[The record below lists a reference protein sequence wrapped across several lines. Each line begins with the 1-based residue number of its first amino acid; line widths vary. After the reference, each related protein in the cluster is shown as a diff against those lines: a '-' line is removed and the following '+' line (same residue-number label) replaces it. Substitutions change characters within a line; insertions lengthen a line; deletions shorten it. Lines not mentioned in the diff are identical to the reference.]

1 MSIPMKGLS
10 KRGRYNHLTD
20 SMEFKFF
27 NGQTEI
33 SESTYNLLASGNKPK
48 PTVKPAKAVTTYK
61 VKPKPIIEQQR
72 DTALKEAIKQM
83 VSGADNARFD

>member
-10 KRGRYNHLTD
+10 KRGSYNHLTD
-20 SMEFKFF
+20 SMEFRYF

-33 SESTYNLLASGNKPK
+33 SESTYKLLASPK

-61 VKPKPIIEQQR
+61 VKPKPTIEQQR
-72 DTALKEAIKQM
+72 DAALKEAIKQM
-83 VSGADNARFD
+83 VSGG

>member
-10 KRGRYNHLTD
+10 KRGSYNHLTD
-20 SMEFKFF
+20 SMEYKYF

-33 SESTYNLLASGNKPK
+33 SESTFKALSLGLLPK

-61 VKPKPIIEQQR
+61 VKPKPSFEQQR
-72 DTALKEAIKQM
+72 DAALKEAIKQM
-83 VSGADNARFD
+83 VSGG

>member
-10 KRGRYNHLTD
+10 KRGSYNPNTD
-20 SMEFKFF
+20 SMEFRYF

-33 SESTYNLLASGNKPK
+33 SESTFKALSLGLLPK

-61 VKPKPIIEQQR
+61 VKPKQTIEQKR
-72 DTALKEAIKQM
+72 DAALKAAIKQM
-83 VSGADNARFD
+83 VSGG

>member
-61 VKPKPIIEQQR
+61 VKPKPPTVEQQR
-72 DTALKEAIKQM
+72 DAALKAAIKQM
-83 VSGADNARFD
+83 TGG

>member
-10 KRGRYNHLTD
+10 KRGSYNPNTD
-20 SMEFKFF
+20 SMEFKYF

-33 SESTYNLLASGNKPK
+33 SESTFKALSLGNKPK

-61 VKPKPIIEQQR
+61 VKPKQTIEQQR
-72 DTALKEAIKQM
+72 DAALKAAIKQ
-83 VSGADNARFD
+83 VTGG

>member
-10 KRGRYNHLTD
+10 KRGSYNPNTD
-20 SMEFKFF
+20 SMEFKYF

-33 SESTYNLLASGNKPK
+33 SESTFKALSLGNKPK

-61 VKPKPIIEQQR
+61 VKPKPPTIEQQR
-72 DTALKEAIKQM
+72 DAALKAAIKQM
-83 VSGADNARFD
+83 TGG

>member
-10 KRGRYNHLTD
+10 KRGSYNHLTD
-20 SMEFKFF
+20 SMEFKYF

-33 SESTYNLLASGNKPK
+33 SESTFKALSLGLLPK

-61 VKPKPIIEQQR
+61 VKPKPTIKQQR
-72 DTALKEAIKQM
+72 DAALKEAIKQM
-83 VSGADNARFD
+83 VSGG

>member
-10 KRGRYNHLTD
+10 KRGWYNSLTD
-20 SMEFKFF
+20 SVEYKYF
-27 NGQTEI
+27 NGQAEI
-33 SESTYNLLASGNKPK
+33 SESTYKSLCSGNKPQ

-72 DTALKEAIKQM
+72 DAALKEAIKQM
-83 VSGADNARFD
+83 VSGG